1 MRKIVVNFNI
11 SSHFMAGKTDAK
23 NMMQFDQIYGDGQ
36 KESEL
41 VEPQEHIWLTIS
53 PSTLHL
59 DSFLILILLTYLIY
73 SVVLISHVQ
82 QSDSVICAYIYI
94 YIYIHSF

>member
-1 MRKIVVNFNI
+1 MNHEKYNGNLNI
-11 SSHFMAGKTDAK
+11 SSHFMAGKTNAK
-23 NMMQFDQIYGDGQ
+23 NMMQFDQHGNGQ

-59 DSFLILILLTYLIY
+59 DSFFILILLVYIWFN
-73 SVVLISHVQ
+73 SVILVSHVQ
-82 QSDSVICAYIYI
+82 QSDSVIYAYMYIYS
-94 YIYIHSF
+94 SF

>member
-1 MRKIVVNFNI
+1 MNHEKDSGNFNS

-23 NMMQFDQIYGDGQ
+23 YMMQFDQIHGDGQ

-59 DSFLILILLTYLIY
+59 DSFLILILLTYIWFT
-73 SVVLISHVQ
+73 VL
-82 QSDSVICAYIYI
+82 Y
-94 YIYIHSF
+94 